1 VPPRTQQRLHLEHCA
16 AGAVQGLGG
25 IPQAFPACGRPLG
38 LWHGFK
44 EFKCPER
51 QRQVVTEAV
60 HQLVEPFD
68 RGGGVYEAGTLGLR
82 TGEDVE
88 KLLSQ
93 WGSLRRIEVADR
105 GTQVGAEVYQIDG

>member
-1 VPPRTQQRLHLEHCA
+1 
-16 AGAVQGLGG
+16 
-25 IPQAFPACGRPLG
+25 
-38 LWHGFK
+38 
-44 EFKCPER
+44 
-51 QRQVVTEAV
+51 
-60 HQLVEPFD
+60 VEPFD